1 MRSSW
6 RVVAAALGGFS
17 LLTLAVFRPSPSE
30 LAHTAPA
37 FRGSAADALLLMWA
51 TSHVSRALFSA
62 PLHLF
67 DAGIF
72 YPLRHTLAFG
82 DHMIGE
88 ALIGLPLW
96 LATGNP
102 LLEYNVLV
110 LTSYAL
116 GATAAF
122 VYAREQ
128 TGGVAPAVAAGI
140 AFAFTPFRFHSP
152 LWLQVL
158 FTAFVPLA
166 LCFWL
171 RFVRTLRW
179 QDWVLWV
186 ACWVLHSL
194 MGLYLALYFALT
206 MTALAALALVAAP
219 TRRAGRLRAGMLLG
233 PLAMVAAIA
242 PTLWP
247 YLALRGA
254 QGTMRT
260 GGLDTGL
267 AFFLPGSGTLSA
279 SLAGWHE
286 RVGFGPGVAVWMLAL
301 LGVVVGRRR
310 ARDRFAWAANL
321 AGLGV
326 TLALILTPIRLQLA
340 LPGLDMVRNTNRA
353 FHVSLA
359 FLAFFVA
366 QAVAW
371 LQGLATAP
379 RRRAAVGALLVLAVA
394 AEMGLPPGERKRLPF
409 GHEIPPAYGALA
421 RLPDRVVYDGRNGPE
436 AIALGMYYAI
446 FHRKAVPTGYSGF
459 SPPAAGY
466 VTQRLFRF
474 PEDDALV
481 LLDALGIRHVLWHFA
496 TPAAAD
502 AFLAGPT
509 PPSLSVAGR
518 FGGDVL
524 FTLGEPPVLPPVAA
538 AVHPIARAGWRLTA
552 SAGGDRLPALVDGD
566 PRSAWA
572 APGDQGRTPWMLVD
586 LGRSEWVAGVRC
598 APTRPD
604 APAVPLARVE
614 LSEDGEHWERVPRRF
629 VPDSLATLIE
639 HPAQLAYYEVS
650 FPARQARY
658 VRLVNPELAFWGGT
672 WDIAELDVMTPEEEP
687 ER

>member
-1 MRSSW
+1 
-6 RVVAAALGGFS
+6 
-17 LLTLAVFRPSPSE
+17 
-30 LAHTAPA
+30 
-37 FRGSAADALLLMWA
+37 
-51 TSHVSRALFSA
+51 
-62 PLHLF
+62 
-67 DAGIF
+67 
-72 YPLRHTLAFG
+72 
-82 DHMIGE
+82 
-88 ALIGLPLW
+88 
-96 LATGNP
+96 
-102 LLEYNVLV
+102 
-110 LTSYAL
+110 
-116 GATAAF
+116 
-122 VYAREQ
+122 
-128 TGGVAPAVAAGI
+128 
-140 AFAFTPFRFHSP
+140 
-152 LWLQVL
+152 
-158 FTAFVPLA
+158 
-166 LCFWL
+166 
-171 RFVRTLRW
+171 
-179 QDWVLWV
+179 
-186 ACWVLHSL
+186 
-194 MGLYLALYFALT
+194 
-206 MTALAALALVAAP
+206 
-219 TRRAGRLRAGMLLG
+219 
-233 PLAMVAAIA
+233 
-242 PTLWP
+242 
-247 YLALRGA
+247 
-254 QGTMRT
+254 
-260 GGLDTGL
+260 
-267 AFFLPGSGTLSA
+267 
-279 SLAGWHE
+279 
-286 RVGFGPGVAVWMLAL
+286 
-301 LGVVVGRRR
+301 
-310 ARDRFAWAANL
+310 
-321 AGLGV
+321 
-326 TLALILTPIRLQLA
+326 
-340 LPGLDMVRNTNRA
+340 MVRNTNRA

-371 LQGLATAP
+371 LQGLAAAP

-409 GHEIPPAYGALA
+409 GDEIPPAYGALA

-538 AVHPIARAGWRLTA
+538 AVHPLARAGWRLTA

-572 APGDQGRTPWMLVD
+572 APVDRGRTPWVLVD
-586 LGRSEWVAGVRC
+586 LGRPERVAGVRC
-598 APTRPD
+598 TPTRPD
-604 APAVPLARVE
+604 ALAVPLALVE

-639 HPAQLAYYEVS
+639 HPARLASYEAR
-650 FPARQARY
+650 FPTRRARY
-658 VRLVNPELAFWGGT
+658 VRLVNPELVFWGGT
-672 WDIAELDVMTPEEEP
+672 WDMAELDVMTPDDEP

>member
-6 RVVAAALGGFS
+6 RVVAAVLGGFS

-37 FRGSAADALLLMWA
+37 FRGNAADALLLMWA

-102 LLEYNVLV
+102 LLEYNALV
-110 LTSYAL
+110 LASYAL

-179 QDWVLWV
+179 RDWVLWV

-254 QGTMRT
+254 QGTVRT
-260 GGLDTGL
+260 GGLDTEL
-267 AFFLPGSGTLSA
+267 AFFLPGPGTLSA
-279 SLAGWHE
+279 WLAGWHE
-286 RVGFGPGVAVWMLAL
+286 RLGFGPGFAVWMLAL
-301 LGVVVGRRR
+301 IGVVAGRR

-340 LPGLDMVRNTNRA
+340 IPGLDMVRNTNRA

-359 FLAFFVA
+359 FLAFFIA
-366 QAVAW
+366 QAVTW
-371 LQGLATAP
+371 LQGLAAAP
-379 RRRAAVGALLVLAVA
+379 RRRVAVGALLVLAVA

-421 RLPDRVVYDGRNGPE
+421 RLPDRVVYDGLNGPE

-446 FHRKAVPTGYSGF
+446 FHRKAVPIGYSGF

-496 TPAAAD
+496 TPAAA
-502 AFLAGPT
+502 
-509 PPSLSVAGR
+509 
-518 FGGDVL
+518 
-524 FTLGEPPVLPPVAA
+524 
-538 AVHPIARAGWRLTA
+538 VHPLARAGWRLTA

-572 APGDQGRTPWMLVD
+572 ALVDGGRTPWVLVD
-586 LGRSEWVAGVRC
+586 LGRPERVAGVRC
-598 APTRPD
+598 TPTRAD
-604 APAVPLARVE
+604 ALAVPLALVE

-639 HPAQLAYYEVS
+639 HPARLASYEAR
-650 FPARQARY
+650 FPTRRARY
-658 VRLVNPELAFWGGT
+658 VRLVNPELVFWGGT
-672 WDIAELDVMTPEEEP
+672 WEMAELDVMTPDDEP